1 MIEFR
6 NKIYQGSQGRK
17 SVFDCCIPEQPA
29 GVIIFM
35 HGYKGYKDWGAWNLV
50 QDFMVKEDFGFV
62 KFNLSHNGGTVQ
74 DHIDFPDLDA
84 FGRNTY
90 SAELFDLDVIITE
103 VCRMIELELG
113 KNLPVFLVG
122 HSRGGGVAVLKA
134 ATDQRISKVVSL
146 AGISDIGS
154 RFPTGDLLEEWRLE
168 GVKYVENA
176 RTGQQMPHYFS
187 FYEDYIAHADQLD
200 IEKAARSLK
209 IPFLQ
214 VHGDMDT
221 SVSISE
227 GQAMAKWTQTE
238 LKIIK
243 GADHS
248 FGTFQPFTEDRLP
261 EDMEKALQVMVSFLQ
276 ADN

>member
-6 NKIYQGSQGRK
+6 NKVYSGCWGRK
-17 SVFDCCIPEQPA
+17 SLFDCCIPDEA
-29 GVIIFM
+29 KGVIIFI

-50 QDFMVKEDFGFV
+50 QDHLVKEGFGFV
-62 KFNLSHNGGTVQ
+62 KFNMSHNGGTVQ
-74 DHIDFPDLDA
+74 EPIDFPDLEA

-90 SAELFDLDVIITE
+90 SAELFDIDVMITE
-103 VCRMIELELG
+103 VCRMIEMELG
-113 KNLPVFLVG
+113 QNLPVFLVG
-122 HSRGGGVAVLKA
+122 HSRGGGIALLKA
-134 ATDQRISKVVSL
+134 ATDDRISKVVSL

-154 RFPTGDLLEEWRLE
+154 RFPTGDLLEEWRTE

-176 RTGQQMPHYFS
+176 RTGQHMPHYFS
-187 FYEDYIAHADQLD
+187 FYEDYVAHAGQLD

-227 GQAMAKWTQTE
+227 GQALAKWTNTE

-248 FGTFQPFTEDRLP
+248 FGTYQPFTEQMLP
-261 EDMEKALQVMVSFLQ
+261 EDMEKVMSHLLRFLR
-276 ADN
+276 A